1 MPISP
6 GDAPAAVISRGL
18 EVHAGFSTHAVR
30 STVAATAAYRTV
42 LACELLG
49 AVRALRMADAELPDT
64 PLREAYR
71 LATSALPHIA
81 EDHPLSSEIQ
91 RAERLLDRFST
102 L

>member
-1 MPISP
+1 
-6 GDAPAAVISRGL
+6 
-18 EVHAGFSTHAVR
+18 
-30 STVAATAAYRTV
+30 
-42 LACELLG
+42 
-49 AVRALRMADAELPDT
+49 MADAELPDT